1 MLAHIL
7 AVLVG
12 AGSVGMY
19 ISAFFFPEIH
29 RKQDFIWSGV
39 GFLYALT
46 LWIYARQVMGG
57 VLVGQISSV
66 ALIGWFGWQTL
77 KLRQQLAPVSPQ
89 PPSAG
94 TTKLRERL
102 GLNRSTAKATK
113 PTTTPTPAKTTEP
126 VTPPLVKNSI
136 VQPSVSQKTAS
147 VESNL
152 PSTKNSIVQPVSQK
166 AISTQSVSL
175 SPPKNS
181 IVQPSVTQK
190 IAPVE
195 SNLPPA
201 RQISQPAIPQPE
213 TEIDLAPKLRVDV
226 VESTEKAWIKLE
238 VKSSPATKPLGTA
251 VKPPTPLLSAASNP
265 DPQPPAIVAE
275 DLATMS
281 PTDAISS
288 KARLDAKDWE

>member
-12 AGSVGMY
+12 TGSVGLY

-57 VLVGQISSV
+57 ILVGQISSV

-89 PPSAG
+89 SPIAG

-113 PTTTPTPAKTTEP
+113 PTTAPTPAKTTEP
-126 VTPPLVKNSI
+126 VTPPQVKNPI
-136 VQPSVSQKTAS
+136 VQQPSANQKTAP

-152 PSTKNSIVQPVSQK
+152 PSTKNSIVQPVPQR
-166 AISTQSVSL
+166 ATSTQSVPL
-175 SPPKNS
+175 APPKNPS
-181 IVQPSVTQK
+181 VQPSVTPK
-190 IAPVE
+190 TAPVE
-195 SNLPPA
+195 SDLPPA
-201 RQISQPAIPQPE
+201 QPE
-213 TEIDLAPKLRVDV
+213 TEQDLAPTLRVDV

-251 VKPPTPLLSAASNP
+251 VKPPTPLLLSAASNP

-281 PTDAISS
+281 PTEAISA
-288 KARLDAKDWE
+288 KARLDAEDWE

>member
-12 AGSVGMY
+12 TGSVGLY
-19 ISAFFFPEIH
+19 LSAFFFPEIH
-29 RKQDFIWSGV
+29 RKQDFLWSGV

-57 VLVGQISSV
+57 ILVGQISSV

-102 GLNRSTAKATK
+102 GLNRSTTQATK
-113 PTTTPTPAKTTEP
+113 PTTTPIPAKTAEP

-147 VESNL
+147 GENL
-152 PSTKNSIVQPVSQK
+152 PSPKNSIVQPVIQK
-166 AISTQSVSL
+166 AIPTQSVPL

-181 IVQPSVTQK
+181 IVQPVTPK
-190 IAPVE
+190 TAPVE
-195 SNLPPA
+195 SLPPA
-201 RQISQPAIPQPE
+201 QQIQPAKSQPE
-213 TEIDLAPKLRVDV
+213 TEPDLAPTLRVNV

-251 VKPPTPLLSAASNP
+251 VKPPTPLLLSAASTP
-265 DPQPPAIVAE
+265 DPQPPAIGAE

-281 PTDAISS
+281 PTDAISP
-288 KARLDAKDWE
+288 KARLDEDWE

>member
-12 AGSVGMY
+12 TGSVGLY

-57 VLVGQISSV
+57 ILIGQISSV

-89 PPSAG
+89 PPTAG

-102 GLNRSTAKATK
+102 GLNRSTAQATK
-113 PTTTPTPAKTTEP
+113 PITTPTPAKTTEP
-126 VTPPLVKNSI
+126 VAEQLVKNSI
-136 VQPSVSQKTAS
+136 VQPSVSQKTAP

-152 PSTKNSIVQPVSQK
+152 PSTKNPIVQPVSQK
-166 AISTQSVSL
+166 ATPTQSVPL

-181 IVQPSVTQK
+181 IVQPSITPK
-190 IAPVE
+190 TAPVE

-201 RQISQPAIPQPE
+201 QQISQPAQPQPE
-213 TEIDLAPKLRVDV
+213 TKTDLAPKLRVDV

-251 VKPPTPLLSAASNP
+251 IKPPTPLLSAASNP
-265 DPQPPAIVAE
+265 ESQPSAIVAK
-275 DLATMS
+275 DLSTTSPIDTIPAT
-281 PTDAISS
+281 
-288 KARLDAKDWE
+288 ARLDEDWE

>member
-12 AGSVGMY
+12 TGSVGLY
-19 ISAFFFPEIH
+19 LSAFFFPEIH

-57 VLVGQISSV
+57 ILVGQISSV

-77 KLRQQLAPVSPQ
+77 TLRQQLAPVSPQ

-102 GLNRSTAKATK
+102 GLNRSTAKAAK
-113 PTTTPTPAKTTEP
+113 PTTTPTPVETAEP
-126 VTPPLVKNSI
+126 VAEQLVKNSI
-136 VQPSVSQKTAS
+136 VQPAVSQKTAS

-152 PSTKNSIVQPVSQK
+152 PSTKNS
-166 AISTQSVSL
+166 SV
-175 SPPKNS
+175 P
-181 IVQPSVTQK
+181 PSVTPK
-190 IAPVE
+190 TAPVE
-195 SNLPPA
+195 SLPPA
-201 RQISQPAIPQPE
+201 LQTQPAKSQPE
-213 TEIDLAPKLRVDV
+213 TEQDLAPTLRVDV

-251 VKPPTPLLSAASNP
+251 AKPPTPLLLSAASNP

-275 DLATMS
+275 DLATIS

>member
-12 AGSVGMY
+12 TGSVGLY

-46 LWIYARQVMGG
+46 LWIYARQMMGG
-57 VLVGQISSV
+57 ILVGQISSV

-89 PPSAG
+89 PPTAG

-102 GLNRSTAKATK
+102 GLNRSTVQATK
-113 PTTTPTPAKTTEP
+113 PTPAPTPAKTTEP
-126 VTPPLVKNSI
+126 VTPPLVKNSL
-136 VQPSVSQKTAS
+136 VQPSVSQKTAP
-147 VESNL
+147 VESI
-152 PSTKNSIVQPVSQK
+152 PSTKNPIVQPVSQK
-166 AISTQSVSL
+166 ATPTQSVPL

-181 IVQPSVTQK
+181 LVQPSSTPK
-190 IAPVE
+190 TAPVE

-201 RQISQPAIPQPE
+201 RQISQPAKSQPE
-213 TEIDLAPKLRVDV
+213 TETDLAPTLRVDV

-251 VKPPTPLLSAASNP
+251 VKPPTPLLLSAASNP

-275 DLATMS
+275 DLATTA

-288 KARLDAKDWE
+288 QARLDEDWE

>member
-12 AGSVGMY
+12 TGSVGLY
-19 ISAFFFPEIH
+19 LSAFFFPKIH

-57 VLVGQISSV
+57 ILVGQISSV

-77 KLRQQLAPVSPQ
+77 TLRQQLAPVSPQ

-102 GLNRSTAKATK
+102 GLNRSTAKAAK
-113 PTTTPTPAKTTEP
+113 PTTTPTPVETAEP
-126 VTPPLVKNSI
+126 VAEQLVKNSI
-136 VQPSVSQKTAS
+136 VQPAVSQKTAS

-166 AISTQSVSL
+166 AIPSQSVPL

-181 IVQPSVTQK
+181 SVPPSVTPK
-190 IAPVE
+190 TAPVE
-195 SNLPPA
+195 SLPPA
-201 RQISQPAIPQPE
+201 LQTQPAKSQPE
-213 TEIDLAPKLRVDV
+213 TEQDLASTLRVDV

-251 VKPPTPLLSAASNP
+251 AKPPTPLLLSAASNP

-275 DLATMS
+275 DLATIS

>member
-12 AGSVGMY
+12 TGSVGLY

-57 VLVGQISSV
+57 ILVGQISSV

-113 PTTTPTPAKTTEP
+113 PTTTPIPAKTTEP
-126 VTPPLVKNSI
+126 VTEQLVKNSI
-136 VQPSVSQKTAS
+136 VQPVTPKT
-147 VESNL
+147 
-152 PSTKNSIVQPVSQK
+152 
-166 AISTQSVSL
+166 
-175 SPPKNS
+175 
-181 IVQPSVTQK
+181 
-190 IAPVE
+190 APVE
-195 SNLPPA
+195 SLPPA
-201 RQISQPAIPQPE
+201 QQIQPAKSQPE
-213 TEIDLAPKLRVDV
+213 TEPDLAPTLRVNV

-238 VKSSPATKPLGTA
+238 VKSSPATKPLSTA
-251 VKPPTPLLSAASNP
+251 VKPPTPLLLSAASTP
-265 DPQPPAIVAE
+265 DPQPPAIGAE

-288 KARLDAKDWE
+288 QARLDEDWE